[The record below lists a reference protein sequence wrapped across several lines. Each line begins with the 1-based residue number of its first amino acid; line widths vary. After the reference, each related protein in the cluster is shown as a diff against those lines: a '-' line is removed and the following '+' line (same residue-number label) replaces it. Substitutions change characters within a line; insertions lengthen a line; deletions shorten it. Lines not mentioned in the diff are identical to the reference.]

1 MRALP
6 PLGKRGI
13 CSEDNTTGLR
23 IQLSQSLTLS
33 ELWGFPGGTN
43 SKSAMQIA
51 IRSLVEEDPQG
62 KGMAIH
68 CSVLAWEISWT
79 EETGR
84 LQSTG
89 WERVGRDLATKQQPP
104 PQLLSGVVR

>member
-1 MRALP
+1 MRTLP
-6 PLGKRGI
+6 PLGKCGI

-43 SKSAMQIA
+43 SKSAMQIP

-68 CSVLAWEISWT
+68 CSILPWEISGT
-79 EETGR
+79 EETGG
-84 LQSTG
+84 L
-89 WERVGRDLATKQQPP
+89 
-104 PQLLSGVVR
+104 

>member
-1 MRALP
+1 MWTLP

-43 SKSAMQIA
+43 SKSAMQIP

-68 CSVLAWEISWT
+68 CSILPWEISWT
-79 EETGR
+79 EAV
-84 LQSTG
+84 LC
-89 WERVGRDLATKQQPP
+89 
-104 PQLLSGVVR
+104 GVRFRHN